1 MKTFQVFILRYAR
14 DEVLDRTW
22 KQVRAAS
29 MQAALL
35 KVEKT
40 ANAGGYGA
48 RSGGVGR
55 LLERGVAWRDV
66 FEGVA
71 AAVVAGEDYL
81 VIASDTKQ
89 HVRVAHSVFIEQNEG
104 Y

>member
-1 MKTFQVFILRYAR
+1 MKAFYVFIIRYAR
-14 DEVLDRTW
+14 DEVLDRKW
-22 KQVRAAS
+22 KQVRADS
-29 MQAALL
+29 MQKALL

-40 ANAGGYGA
+40 A
-48 RSGGVGR
+48 GVGGFETSATR
-55 LLERGVAWRDV
+55 ERGVGAAV
-66 FEGVA
+66 GTFEGVA